1 MFTELMPLIQ
11 NRALTIT
18 VAAVDATQIR
28 VNVVPQCNENDKKAN
43 DQIGHTHS
51 KEVAK
56 IPDEAIQGLTT
67 PLSLTGT
74 PQELDA
80 DLVSTLTKF
89 TALHAGLQQS
99 FETAAA
105 AIRDSVKAIDER
117 ERLKREKDKAN
128 AKKPAVPKA
137 EETRLNEKATLPS
150 LFTTQGE
157 NRPAAVSANDA
168 PTLPEKETSTTAE
181 NQSDQEEESQP
192 CR

>member
-28 VNVVPQCNENDKKAN
+28 VNVVPQSNENDKKAN

-80 DLVSTLTKF
+80 DLVSTLAKF

-99 FETAAA
+99 FETAAT

-128 AKKPAVPKA
+128 AKKPAAPKA
-137 EETRLNEKATLPS
+137 EEKRPTEEATLPS

-168 PTLPEKETSTTAE
+168 PTLPEKEASASAE
-181 NQSDQEEESQP
+181 DQSDQEEESQT